1 MSGACAGE
9 APVEDVVDIVLDLE
23 SEPLAAGFEAP
34 LYEAVVRKLPWLEG
48 LPGAGIHPLRCT
60 AGAGGEW
67 LVARRAKL
75 MIRIPREKVCAA
87 SVLEGASLTVGS
99 SRLRVGQG
107 TFRRLAA
114 AATLF
119 SPRVVTGDEEE
130 AGFLANA
137 RAELDRLGVRGRLI
151 CGRRSTVQGR
161 AAWSLAVH
169 DLASVDSLALQR
181 RGVGELRHLGC
192 GILLPHKTIQTP
204 E

>member
-1 MSGACAGE
+1 MTGACASPAGE
-9 APVEDVVDIVLDLE
+9 DIVDIVLDLE
-23 SEPLAAGFEAP
+23 AEPLAPGFEAP
-34 LYEAVVRKLPWLEG
+34 LYEAIARKLPWLEG
-48 LPGAGIHPLRCT
+48 LAGAGIHPLRCT

-67 LVARRAKL
+67 LVGRRAKL

-87 SVLEGASLTVGS
+87 SVLEGARLTVGA

-114 AATLF
+114 AATLY
-119 SPRVVTGDEEE
+119 SPRVVTGDEQE
-130 AGFLANA
+130 AAFLDSVS
-137 RAELDRLGVRGRLI
+137 AELERLEVRGRLI
-151 CGRRSTVQGR
+151 CGRRSTVGDR

-169 DLASVDSLALQR
+169 DLASADSLALQR
-181 RGVGELRHLGC
+181 RGVGLLRHLGC